1 MGFDHVTVAQNGRN
15 CSDEEKRKPERIDV
29 LLEDLRSKRDLICD
43 RLSCAIPDASVRE
56 CQILQQLPISATELN
71 AVFAIGA

>member
-29 LLEDLRSKRDLICD
+29 LLEDRAGTSGRSG
-43 RLSCAIPDASVRE
+43 
-56 CQILQQLPISATELN
+56 T
-71 AVFAIGA
+71 